1 VGPGNTRELRHLL
14 RVLRVPESAPGLNGP
29 VFNQVNILQ
38 ENGPALSGSEGV
50 LVIGNRNPLVCR
62 KGFLRHDGSKVE
74 LQSSYLIKL
83 DYGRTTFLENRI
95 QNSKWK
101 DNLGQPE
108 HHYTLSVASCDCFI
122 NPSA

>member
-1 VGPGNTRELRHLL
+1 
-14 RVLRVPESAPGLNGP
+14 
-29 VFNQVNILQ
+29 
-38 ENGPALSGSEGV
+38 LSGSEGV

-62 KGFLRHDGSKVE
+62 NGFLRHDGSKVE

-83 DYGRTTFLENRI
+83 DYGRTTFLENLI

-108 HHYTLSVASCDCFI
+108 HHYTLSLTSCDCFI
-122 NPSA
+122 KPSA